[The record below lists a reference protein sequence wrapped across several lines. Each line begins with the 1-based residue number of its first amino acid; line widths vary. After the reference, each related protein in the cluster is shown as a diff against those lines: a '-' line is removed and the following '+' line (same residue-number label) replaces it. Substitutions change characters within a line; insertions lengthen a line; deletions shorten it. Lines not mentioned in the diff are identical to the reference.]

1 MLLVLC
7 ADLHVPL
14 LQGATFT
21 VAGARAGA
29 EKALAKLQAVC
40 AEVKEYSTQV
50 HLPLLFW
57 QAPWFFDDSTK
68 HAAKKMLSGVAH
80 QHVVWWSF
88 DPADQQAESAQAGC
102 DVASVGSPLMSLK
115 INHRSVKVVWLTF
128 TVSEIIAKPIL
139 ASAMTE
145 CMLTDE
151 QCTVIV

>member
-1 MLLVLC
+1 M

-21 VAGARAGA
+21 VAGAKAGA

-40 AEVKEYSTQV
+40 AEVKDYSSEV

-68 HAAKKMLSGVAH
+68 HAAKKVLSGVSH

-88 DPADQQAESAQAGC
+88 DAADQQAESAQAGG
-102 DVASVGSPLMSLK
+102 DVASVGAPLMSLK
-115 INHRSVKVVWLTF
+115 INNRNIKVVVLTF
-128 TVSEIIAKPIL
+128 MVSEINGKSVP
-139 ASAMTE
+139 
-145 CMLTDE
+145 
-151 QCTVIV
+151 